1 MPVQVVNTAPP
12 MSIRIRLFVILLGAV
27 LVVITFT
34 FPIWQPLFSSQ
45 TAEVVIE
52 GLPEALVPLFEQLPL
67 REQRAYLAL
76 AEQNRNAAL
85 MFLATALGP
94 DFPAPPAEEQM
105 PELTGAIEI
114 ASAEFERDS
123 DDVILWAVGTVT
135 IYQQADNSKLLRFE
149 DFRSAKA
156 PGLLVALSTNP
167 EPQEILTLEDIG
179 LDSFELGALKGSVGN
194 QNYILP
200 PEVSITPFT
209 SIVIYSRPLNLV
221 FSVARLSFS
230 P

>member
-1 MPVQVVNTAPP
+1 

-34 FPIWQPLFSSQ
+34 FPIWQPLLNSEA
-45 TAEVVIE
+45 AEVVIE
-52 GLPEALVPLFEQLPL
+52 GLPEPLVPLFEQLPA

-105 PELTGAIEI
+105 PELTGAEEI
-114 ASAEFERDS
+114 ATAEFERGA
-123 DDVILWAVGTVT
+123 DDVILWATGTIT
-135 IYQQADNSKLLRFE
+135 IYQQADNTKLIRFE
-149 DFRSAKA
+149 DFRCAKA

-167 EPQEILTLEDIG
+167 EPATILALEDIG
-179 LDSFELGALKGSVGN
+179 IDSFELGALKGNVGN
-194 QNYILP
+194 QNYTLP

-221 FSVARLSFS
+221 FSVAELTLSS
-230 P
+230 